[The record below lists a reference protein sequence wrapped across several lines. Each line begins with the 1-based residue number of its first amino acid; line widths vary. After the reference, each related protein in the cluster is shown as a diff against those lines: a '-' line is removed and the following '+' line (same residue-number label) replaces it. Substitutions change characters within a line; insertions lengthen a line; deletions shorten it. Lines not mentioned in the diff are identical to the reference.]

1 MLKQRKSNRLH
12 LYDKTYNVVSAYKFY
27 RKGKTQKLIHEFK
40 YNNRIEIGEFFA
52 EKMAPH
58 LQNIKNSK
66 YIIPV
71 PIHWKKERKRGYNQ
85 SYVLAKKIAELNGL
99 QLLENVLYRK
109 SDNKSQTKKSRY
121 HRFSEIDGAFGLKET
136 SMLENEHL
144 ILVDDIV
151 TTGATVGACIRQLEK
166 IQNIRITIVCIA
178 N

>member
-12 LYDKTYNVVSAYKFY
+12 LNDKTYNVVSAYKFY

-58 LQNIKNSK
+58 LQNIKNSN

-71 PIHWKKERKRGYNQ
+71 PIHWKKERIRGYNQ

-99 QLLENVLYRK
+99 QLLENVL
-109 SDNKSQTKKSRY
+109 
-121 HRFSEIDGAFGLKET
+121 L
-136 SMLENEHL
+136 
-144 ILVDDIV
+144 
-151 TTGATVGACIRQLEK
+151 
-166 IQNIRITIVCIA
+166 
-178 N
+178 